1 MLVSTLAIYYLRQ
14 AVFFFF
20 GPKPN
25 FYLMVVPKA
34 LMIRSALPLLLL
46 LVSLLAIPD
55 VQGFGVPGTSQT
67 LNGYDT
73 EGGFNP
79 VCWLGSSD
87 PAIFSGAENLQ
98 INEDEKAKATPW
110 NNKLYKSF
118 MLTGQVELLPECPA
132 GVTID
137 GDAPNELTELGE
149 VMRTGQYYDY
159 AVRGSIDLD
168 QLAGE
173 YVFSDDGPRIAVQVS
188 PGRLMT

>member
-1 MLVSTLAIYYLRQ
+1 
-14 AVFFFF
+14 
-20 GPKPN
+20 
-25 FYLMVVPKA
+25 MVVPKAHA

-46 LVSLLAIPD
+46 LVSLLAVPV

-98 INEDEKAKATPW
+98 IDEDEQVKATPW
-110 NNKLYKSF
+110 DNKLYKSF
-118 MLTGQVELLPECPA
+118 MLTGQVELLPACPT
-132 GVTID
+132 GVSVE
-137 GDAPNELTELGE
+137 GDAPAELAERGE

-173 YVFSDDGPRIAVQVS
+173 YVFSDDGPRVAVQVS
-188 PGRLMT
+188 SSRLMTWHIACR